1 MNGIYIHTYYISI
14 IYINIFIYI
23 YTYIYIYVYIYIYI
37 CKIASQIWD
46 IEVALLLLL
55 LETFESVLRFKSRLS
70 KYTFCLKL

>member
-1 MNGIYIHTYYISI
+1 MYI
-14 IYINIFIYI
+14 
-23 YTYIYIYVYIYIYI
+23 YIYIYI
-37 CKIASQIWD
+37 CKIESQIWD